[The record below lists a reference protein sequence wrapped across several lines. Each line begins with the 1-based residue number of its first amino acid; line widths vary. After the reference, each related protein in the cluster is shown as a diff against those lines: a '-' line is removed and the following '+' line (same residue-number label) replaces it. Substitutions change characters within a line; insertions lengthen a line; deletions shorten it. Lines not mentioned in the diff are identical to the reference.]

1 MESTHFVELQ
11 DKGYT
16 IVRNH
21 LNQNEISEWKDLWPK
36 IEKESLLSAKG
47 IKKIKEPIYSDIF
60 DDEGKP
66 YVWKTQNSILRLDKG
81 IETIEKYE
89 KILQRNINKNVRFV
103 KDRFMNQKT
112 NYLGHLPHQ
121 DLATGC
127 HRNISD
133 KWYTLYISLTDTDV
147 NSGCL
152 WVEDITPKRTS
163 RLGYCDE
170 GCVNGKECLC
180 TSIKVMPVDIKE
192 YKGHN
197 LIPIDLKA
205 GDLIVFDG
213 WLLHG
218 TACNLSND
226 TRQTLMFTYA
236 QLREEDLDRDNV
248 FDYYNKKF
256 SEKKFN

>member
-1 MESTHFVELQ
+1 MELNHFVELQ

-16 IVRNH
+16 VIRNH
-21 LNQNEISEWKDLWPK
+21 LNQNEISEWKSLWRR

-47 IKKIKEPIYSDIF
+47 IKKYAESSFSDIL
-60 DDEGKP
+60 DDNGKP
-66 YVWKTQNSILRLDKG
+66 YVWKTQNSIKKLDKG
-81 IETIEKYE
+81 IKTIKKYE
-89 KILQRNINKNVRFV
+89 EILQNNINKNIKFV

-121 DLATGC
+121 DLAAGC
-127 HRNISD
+127 HTTISN
-133 KWYTLYISLTDTDV
+133 KWYTMYISLTDTDE

-152 WVEDITPKRTS
+152 GVENTHPKRTS

-170 GCVNGKECLC
+170 GCVNGKACLC
-180 TSIKVMPVDIKE
+180 TSIKVMPYDIKG

-197 LIPIDLKA
+197 LVPIDLKA

-236 QLREEDLDRDNV
+236 ELREEDLDRDNV

-256 SEKKFN
+256 AEKFN